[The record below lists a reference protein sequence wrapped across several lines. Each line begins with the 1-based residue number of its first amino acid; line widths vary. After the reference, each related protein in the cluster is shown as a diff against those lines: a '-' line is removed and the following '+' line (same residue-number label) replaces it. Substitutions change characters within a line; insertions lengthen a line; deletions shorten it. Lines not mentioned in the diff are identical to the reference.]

1 MRKKVFLK
9 LNFLSKGQTMIL
21 TVLSLGGTMLGAT
34 TIAGLLMLYQLRQAT
49 DMASSAKAIFAADA
63 GIEWAI
69 YCLLNSDDAKCPPP
83 SSNNPLVLDDNVTNF
98 FSSCYGEG
106 NVYLSCVAGEPVVL
120 LRSLASSRG
129 VYRALEVSFELAQ

>member
-1 MRKKVFLK
+1 
-9 LNFLSKGQTMIL
+9 MIL

-63 GIEWAI
+63 GIEWGI
-69 YCLLNSDDAKCPPP
+69 YCLLNSDEVRCPPP
-83 SSNNPLVLDDNVTNF
+83 SSNNPANLDDNATNF
-98 FSSCYGEG
+98 FVSCYGEG
-106 NVYLSCVAGEPVVL
+106 NVYLSCTQGEPVVL
-120 LRSLASSRG
+120 LRSLANSRG